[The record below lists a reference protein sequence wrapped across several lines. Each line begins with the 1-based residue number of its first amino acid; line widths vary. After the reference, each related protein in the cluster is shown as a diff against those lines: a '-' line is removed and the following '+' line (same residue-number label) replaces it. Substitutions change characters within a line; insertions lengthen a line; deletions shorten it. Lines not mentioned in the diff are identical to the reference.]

1 MPRRAVPRCR
11 DGARVRRQSLWD
23 DLQCAAEGGTIF
35 RITPT
40 GELTTVFQ
48 FCPQPRCVEESPSNQ
63 LIQATNGNFYGTT
76 NGGGTFGD
84 GEVFRLS
91 LDLGPFAQVQPGF
104 GGAAE
109 TVRIWGNVAGATG
122 VNFSG
127 TKALFT
133 VLSDSALA
141 ATVPVGA
148 TTGDVQVVTSSGT
161 LSSKVPFR
169 VLP

>member
-1 MPRRAVPRCR
+1 
-11 DGARVRRQSLWD
+11 
-23 DLQCAAEGGTIF
+23 
-35 RITPT
+35 
-40 GELTTVFQ
+40 
-48 FCPQPRCVEESPSNQ
+48 
-63 LIQATNGNFYGTT
+63 
-76 NGGGTFGD
+76 
-84 GEVFRLS
+84 
-91 LDLGPFAQVQPGF
+91 
-104 GGAAE
+104 
-109 TVRIWGNVAGATG
+109 VAGATG